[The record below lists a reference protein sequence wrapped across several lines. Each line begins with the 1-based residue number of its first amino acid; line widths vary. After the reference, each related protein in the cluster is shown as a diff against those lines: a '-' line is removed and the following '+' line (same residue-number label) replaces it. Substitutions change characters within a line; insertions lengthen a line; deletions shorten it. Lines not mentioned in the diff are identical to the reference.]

1 MRVIVWW
8 LIVANFSFNHLL
20 NFKPHL
26 PYNITLKFQEQN
38 WFLLLFLICFL
49 FAVLIYTY
57 SINLILNLIL
67 NCDKLN
73 STRFLMQRSN
83 RKPLHGSNGTLW
95 SIAARVFCRTKI
107 GLKNPFFFFVFVWI
121 YPIFPV
127 KIQDTKFRW
136 YIWKNL
142 LMEIL
147 NILSM
152 NFTHLIIWIS
162 II

>member
-1 MRVIVWW
+1 MIKLLNTKNVLLPNSYNFLKMRVIVWW
-8 LIVANFSFNHLL
+8 LIVATFSFNHLL

-38 WFLLLFLICFL
+38 WFLLLFLLCFL

-83 RKPLHGSNGTLW
+83 RKPLHGSIW
-95 SIAARVFCRTKI
+95 SIAARLFCRTKI
-107 GLKNPFFFFVFVWI
+107 GLKNPVFSC
-121 YPIFPV
+121 
-127 KIQDTKFRW
+127 FRMNLSHFCC
-136 YIWKNL
+136 KN
-142 LMEIL
+142 
-147 NILSM
+147 SRY
-152 NFTHLIIWIS
+152 
-162 II
+162 